1 MVEKLTLTKKRN
13 KILLAVKIIEHSIDN
28 KISIAKASK
37 KYKKDRRFIYDVN
50 RRWIKKNNVG
60 IEPELIADF
69 KYLYKIKDNK

>member
-1 MVEKLTLTKKRN
+1 MIEKLTLTKKRN
-13 KILLAVKIIEHSIDN
+13 KIILAVKIIEYSIKN

-37 KYKKDRRFIYDVN
+37 KHKKDRRFIYDVN

-69 KYLYKIKDNK
+69 KYLYKKKDNK